1 MGKLTGI
8 RIESWE
14 SLLQHVFARLAHDV
28 AGRMTALAAI
38 GYITRG
44 SNGREE
50 LEQVLVMERGR
61 LDGMLNALR
70 SFPGAGGA
78 TGAHDLNALL
88 APVTGLVRWLRLA
101 SDVELDPAPS
111 GTAVRTAPGPLQ
123 RAVLLALACA
133 AREESVLSIAVVR
146 NDGETVITIEE
157 CELTGQTLSEIE
169 EWATKASCTVR
180 RTETGVALALKPS

>member
-1 MGKLTGI
+1 M
-8 RIESWE
+8 RIESWDG
-14 SLLQHVFARLAHDV
+14 LLQHIFARLAHDV

-44 SNGREE
+44 SNGRED
-50 LEQVLVMERGR
+50 LEQVLVTERGR

-101 SDVELDPAPS
+101 SDVELEPAPS

-123 RAVLLALACA
+123 RALLLALACA
-133 AREESVLSIAVVR
+133 AREDKVLSIAVLR
-146 NDGETVITIEE
+146 NGAERVITIED
-157 CELTGQTLSEIE
+157 CELTDQALAEIE
-169 EWATKASCTVR
+169 EWATKAEGTVR
-180 RTETGVALALKPS
+180 PTETCLTLVLKPV